1 MTPPVSTGTSTS
13 APVTFVIPVF
23 NGASFLPMAL
33 ESLLAQSRGDWRA
46 ILIDDGSSDGSRR
59 IIDACTDPRMLKLH
73 NEGNRGLYASLIHAI
88 AHADTPWISILM
100 QDDRLHADYLDHMSD
115 VVPKY
120 PEAGAIWS
128 AHHVIDERGHI
139 FKEGASSGRTELITP
154 GVEPWLSALHRG
166 CFWIISGSFT
176 RRELLETLP
185 FRADLPHCGDY
196 EWLLRSLRCA
206 MFLYYEMP
214 LLDIREHPS
223 QASTANLHTAVDIPE
238 SYRVIEDTIARHPGD
253 ITFAECLRVGW
264 RRFRLVAHRSLAAS
278 ARGRWAHAAW
288 LGTWAI
294 RFLLLPLRMRVA
306 GSSHR
311 VGV

>member
-1 MTPPVSTGTSTS
+1 
-13 APVTFVIPVF
+13 
-23 NGASFLPMAL
+23 
-33 ESLLAQSRGDWRA
+33 
-46 ILIDDGSSDGSRR
+46 
-59 IIDACTDPRMLKLH
+59 MLKLH

-115 VVPKY
+115 VVRKY
-120 PEAGAIWS
+120 PDAGAIWS
-128 AHHVIDERGHI
+128 AHHLIDERGHI
-139 FKEGASSGRTELITP
+139 FKEGASSGRTELIPP

-206 MFLYYEMP
+206 VFLYYEMP